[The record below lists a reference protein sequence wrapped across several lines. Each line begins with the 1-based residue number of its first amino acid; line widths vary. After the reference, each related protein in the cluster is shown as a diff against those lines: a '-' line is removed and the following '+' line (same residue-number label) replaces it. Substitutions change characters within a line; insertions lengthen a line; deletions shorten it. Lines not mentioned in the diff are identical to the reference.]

1 MMGHNGGTGFG
12 RTGYGTQKLPFEH
25 FLDALFWKQNEKVER
40 FFKNDF
46 SITVAAD

>member
-1 MMGHNGGTGFG
+1 MVGQVLVALE
-12 RTGYGTQKLPFEH
+12 YGTPKLPFEH